1 MARKRDS
8 EQLSFMN
15 AEGHIDKILERSLEK
30 ILPESMMPY
39 SEAVIMDRAIP
50 RIEDGLKPV
59 QRRILYSMF
68 ELNLMP
74 DKEFKKS
81 ARVVGDCLGKYH
93 PHGDSSVY
101 DAMVRMAQDFNMR
114 LRLVQGHG
122 NFGSVDGDGAAAMRY
137 TEVKLAPLAL
147 ELLKDLD
154 CDTVDW
160 QKNFDDSLNEPR
172 VLPGRFPNLLV
183 NGGSGIAIG
192 LATDIPPHNLTE
204 VIDAVVAMIDNP
216 RIPLSDLLKIVKGPD
231 FPTGGY
237 IVESDPMEEIYSTGK
252 GKFVMRGKVDIEN
265 ADGGKQSIVITEIP
279 YQVNKSKLAKDIYDL
294 RESNKAVCGGISDV
308 VDESDRSGMRL
319 VVKLKKGEDAAK
331 ILEVIYK
338 KTELQKNYNANM
350 VAIANGK
357 PEQLGLVDMLR
368 YYIEYQRKV
377 VLRRTQFNLNI
388 AKKRENILN
397 GFVTVYPAIREVV
410 EIILDSK
417 SRTESK
423 TRIRERFS
431 LNEAQADAILDTRLA
446 ALNQLDVEKIYK
458 ELDELRKKIAVME
471 KITASKKEQ
480 LNVVRTEILEIR
492 NKYKVKRLT
501 TVVKA
506 LDDIEIKTY
515 DPTKRNSKR
524 GYVAVSADG
533 RVKFMTTN
541 AFYKDDRSAAAA
553 TPYSVTRDLKMVE
566 PSEQAVVFGSLGNAY
581 RIDVNAVPEKK
592 WNDRGNTLK
601 ELSGGEAPDNEKAVS
616 VMIFGEKAEDVTVY
630 AYTRGGVVKATKMA
644 EYSVNKPMYQYCVL
658 KDGDEIIGVEKD
670 IGLSTIMFVST
681 DGQAFNCLKDEIPL
695 QGRKAGGVCGMKLA
709 DGAKVV
715 YAGQVP
721 AEYET
726 EEEIVT
732 VGELLT
738 VCANG
743 MGRKGL
749 TRSYRPM
756 QRAKKGVKALDLPP
770 KQRVIFATVVLDD
783 VDLAMIDVDGTVK
796 TVNTE
801 DVRLNDRN
809 TRAYLIEDG
818 TFESITVHKEET

>member
-8 EQLSFMN
+8 EQMSFMSADGN
-15 AEGHIDKILERSLEK
+15 VDKIVERSLEK

-160 QKNFDDSLNEPR
+160 QKNFDDSLDEPR

-204 VIDAVVAMIDNP
+204 VIDAVVAMIENP
-216 RIPLSDLLKIVKGPD
+216 KVTLRELLKIVKGPD

-237 IVESDPMEEIYSTGK
+237 IVESDPMEEIYATGK
-252 GKFVMRGKVDIEN
+252 GKFIMRGKVDVEN
-265 ADGGKQSIVITEIP
+265 TDGGRQSIVITEIP

-294 RESNKAVCGGISDV
+294 RESNKATCGGIADV

-331 ILEVIYK
+331 ILDVIYK

-357 PEQLGLVDMLR
+357 PEQLGLIDMLR

-377 VLRRTQFNLNI
+377 VLRRTHYHLNI
-388 AKKRENILN
+388 AKKRENILK

-410 EIILDSK
+410 EIILSSK

-423 TRIRERFS
+423 ARIREEFS
-431 LNEAQADAILDTRLA
+431 LNEAQADAILDTKLA
-446 ALNQLDVEKIYK
+446 SLHQLDVEKIHK
-458 ELDELRKKIAVME
+458 ELEELLKKIAAME
-471 KITASKKEQ
+471 RITVNKKEQ
-480 LNVVRTEILEIR
+480 LEVVRREILEIR

-501 TVVKA
+501 TVVKN
-506 LDDIEIKTY
+506 LDEIEIKTY
-515 DPTKRNSKR
+515 DPTKRNAKR
-524 GYVAVSADG
+524 GYIAITADG
-533 RVKFMTTN
+533 RVKFLTTN
-541 AFYKDDRSAAAA
+541 AFYKDDRSASAA
-553 TPYSVTRDLKMVE
+553 TADSVTRCLKMVE

-581 RIDVNAVPEKK
+581 RIDVNEIPEKK
-592 WNDRGNTLK
+592 WTDKGNTLK
-601 ELSGGEAPDNEKAVS
+601 EISRGEAPDGEKAVGIL
-616 VMIFGEKAEDVTVY
+616 IFGETAEDVTVY
-630 AYTRGGVVKATKMA
+630 AYTAKGIVKASRMS
-644 EYSVNKPMYQYCVL
+644 EYSVNKPCYQYCVL
-658 KDGDEIIGVEKD
+658 KDDDEIIGVEKD
-670 IGLSTIMFVST
+670 MGLSTVMFVSS
-681 DGQAFNCLKDEIPL
+681 DGQGFNCLKDEIPL

-715 YAGQVP
+715 FAGQVP

-726 EEEIVT
+726 DDEIVT
-732 VGELLT
+732 VGELL
-738 VCANG
+738 VICKNG
-743 MGRKGL
+743 MGRKSL
-749 TRSYRPM
+749 TRGFRPM
-756 QRAKKGVKALDLPP
+756 QRAKKGVKALDLLPR
-770 KQRVIFATVVLDD
+770 QEVVFATVVLDD
-783 VDLAMIDVDGTVK
+783 VDLAMIDSDGSVK
-796 TVNTE
+796 IVNTE
-801 DVRLNDRN
+801 DIRLNDRN
-809 TRAYLIEDG
+809 TRSYLIEDG
-818 TFESITVHKEET
+818 EFESITVHKEEA